1 MKDSKKI
8 NFFSMVKGLGKKERL
23 ETLKRALESLGLK
36 YVEKPANVSAK
47 ENPEG
52 PRQIFGL
59 VGLTVIIIFSF
70 MILNVFF
77 GAVDKSTEDKK
88 AGENNE
94 TVVASLPKGRL
105 NFFDGNEGHKLSQSE
120 YEAVCKNT
128 KIVVQRAMI
137 GANIT
142 DYEAQ
147 KLYSDNGNKIDK
159 FSVKWDD
166 SANKCFAEYTIR
178 ALQGTTETIT
188 VSGEAKG
195 FLKTSIDTR
204 VYYIKNF

>member
-1 MKDSKKI
+1 
-8 NFFSMVKGLGKKERL
+8 
-23 ETLKRALESLGLK
+23 
-36 YVEKPANVSAK
+36 
-47 ENPEG
+47 
-52 PRQIFGL
+52 
-59 VGLTVIIIFSF
+59 
-70 MILNVFF
+70 MILNIFF
-77 GAVDKSTEDKK
+77 GVSDKSAKDNKT
-88 AGENNE
+88 GENNE
-94 TVVASLPKGRL
+94 TVIASLPKGRL
-105 NFFDGNEGHKLSQSE
+105 NFFEGNEGHKLSQSE

-128 KIVVQRAMI
+128 KILTQRAMI

-204 VYYIKNF
+204 VYFIKNF